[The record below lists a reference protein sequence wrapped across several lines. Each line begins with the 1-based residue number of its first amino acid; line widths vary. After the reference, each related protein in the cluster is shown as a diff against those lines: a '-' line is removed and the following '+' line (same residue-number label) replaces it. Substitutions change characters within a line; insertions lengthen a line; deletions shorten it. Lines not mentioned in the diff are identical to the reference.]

1 MMQVSSLHLLNFTLK
16 AKHLVQLAT
25 VTRLQRLSLDNVTL
39 EARNTIQKLT
49 SLQVSPTAPRH
60 FSQVCTEALHPL
72 LPAQWRLQCRAEK
85 SCRPCI

>member
-25 VTRLQRLSLDNVTL
+25 VTRLQHLSLDNVTL

-49 SLQVSPTAPRH
+49 SLQASLAATP
-60 FSQVCTEALHPL
+60 
-72 LPAQWRLQCRAEK
+72 
-85 SCRPCI
+85 